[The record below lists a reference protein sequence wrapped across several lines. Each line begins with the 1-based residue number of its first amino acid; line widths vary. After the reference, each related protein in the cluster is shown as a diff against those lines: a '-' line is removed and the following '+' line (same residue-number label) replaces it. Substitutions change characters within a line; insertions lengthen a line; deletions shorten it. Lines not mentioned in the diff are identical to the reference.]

1 MTRTFLCR
9 MLAAVTP
16 AQITAV
22 QKSFRLVA
30 PIADTAA
37 HLFYT
42 RLFEL
47 DPALRSLFR
56 GDMREQGRKLMQM
69 LTVVVTGLDRLD
81 AVVPAVQALGRRHAA
96 YGVQPEH
103 FDTVAAALLWTLAQG
118 LGPAFTPDVEAA
130 WTAAYTILADT
141 MKSAMAEVQLPRA
154 A

>member
-1 MTRTFLCR
+1 
-9 MLAAVTP
+9 MLAAMTP

-22 QKSFRLVA
+22 QKSFQLVA

-47 DPALRSLFR
+47 DPSLRPLFR
-56 GDMREQGRKLMQM
+56 GDMRGQGRKLM

-81 AVVPAVQALGRRHAA
+81 TLVPAVQALGRRHAA
-96 YGVQPEH
+96 YGVQPKH

-130 WTAAYTILADT
+130 WTTAYTILADT
-141 MKSAMAEVQLPRA
+141 MKAAMAEVTLPRA